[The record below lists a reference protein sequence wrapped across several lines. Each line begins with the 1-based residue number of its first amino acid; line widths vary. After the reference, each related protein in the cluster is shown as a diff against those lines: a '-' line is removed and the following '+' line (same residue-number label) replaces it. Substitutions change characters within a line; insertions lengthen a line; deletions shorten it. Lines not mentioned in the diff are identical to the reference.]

1 MVLFKFDHHMYT
13 IGTFQTGW
21 CFYQNPVLSLT
32 ANVGT
37 EGAVKKFLI
46 WDVSE
51 EFPITQ
57 SVLNGLT

>member
-1 MVLFKFDHHMYT
+1 MVPMNFTHFFYT
-13 IGTFQTGW
+13 HTVPAPQLKGHF
-21 CFYQNPVLSLT
+21 T

-51 EFPITQ
+51 EFPIIQ
-57 SVLNGLT
+57 SVLNGMT

>member
-1 MVLFKFDHHMYT
+1 VAEKT
-13 IGTFQTGW
+13 
-21 CFYQNPVLSLT
+21 VT